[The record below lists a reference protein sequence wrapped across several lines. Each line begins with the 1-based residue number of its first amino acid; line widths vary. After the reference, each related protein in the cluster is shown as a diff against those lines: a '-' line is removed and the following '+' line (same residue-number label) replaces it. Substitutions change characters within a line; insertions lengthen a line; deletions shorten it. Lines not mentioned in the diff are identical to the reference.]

1 MFISQ
6 SAQLTTPNEERIQLD
21 YSIDRKNIVNNK
33 NEPISIRVQEL
44 YTSVS
49 SHFN

>member
-6 SAQLTTPNEERIQLD
+6 DVRFITPNEEMIQLD
-21 YSIDRKNIVNNK
+21 YSIDSKDIISKKNQSV
-33 NEPISIRVQEL
+33 SIRVQKL

-49 SHFN
+49 SHFK

>member
-6 SAQLTTPNEERIQLD
+6 DVRFITPNEERIQLD
-21 YSIDRKNIVNNK
+21 YSIDRKSIISDK

-49 SHFN
+49 SHFK